1 MTVSYIPSGQVEKLD
16 ELPPYDMAFATLW
29 TTAFYVGQYIKASSY
44 FYFIQDFES
53 LFYPAS
59 TEYQLADL
67 TYEFGY
73 FGIFNTPGLKD
84 AVLSQHDMTGVAFSP
99 GVDRAVYYPPAHP
112 QNVAE
117 YPIRV
122 VFYGRPAV
130 PRNLFELGVDTLREM
145 KRVFN
150 DKVDIVVV
158 GSPHAPVRL
167 DFESRWLGYLPYKET
182 GKLYRSAHVGIALM
196 ATPHPSYLP
205 IQLMACGTVPLAI
218 QSPYTHWLLDDGV
231 NSICSRPTALD
242 MLARFSD
249 AVADA
254 EQFARLREGAIATA
268 QRYDW
273 TQAVNDT
280 LSQILT
286 GSRDTVVPRSR
297 SWERAAV
304 GTDVAE

>member
-1 MTVSYIPSGQVEKLD
+1 
-16 ELPPYDMAFATLW
+16 
-29 TTAFYVGQYIKASSY
+29 
-44 FYFIQDFES
+44 
-53 LFYPAS
+53 YPAS

-205 IQLMACGTVPLAI
+205 I
-218 QSPYTHWLLDDGV
+218 
-231 NSICSRPTALD
+231 
-242 MLARFSD
+242 
-249 AVADA
+249 
-254 EQFARLREGAIATA
+254 
-268 QRYDW
+268 
-273 TQAVNDT
+273 
-280 LSQILT
+280 
-286 GSRDTVVPRSR
+286 
-297 SWERAAV
+297 
-304 GTDVAE
+304 